1 MAHDDRIDDLIK
13 NLSFIKRI
21 NFVAVVLLL
30 FAPIILG
37 IYLFLWEPQVQ
48 YPLYKETYQAGANTT
63 IFVSENP
70 SQDQPGPFALLR
82 DVFNSPPGFNWYRLC
97 FEDMSIFN
105 PPKES
110 NQLFA
115 LHVDMSGNQS
125 FIIRQPENPVCTSI
139 HIGENFSAKIY
150 FAGNLTVHKGQ
161 TAFIQSPN
169 IFTELELWSAFAK
182 LIIFVLAW
190 DAAGVLICE
199 VFKKIYDSDH
209 HKK

>member
-1 MAHDDRIDDLIK
+1 MKILAIGAHPDDVELGC
-13 NLSFIKRI
+13 
-21 NFVAVVLLL
+21 
-30 FAPIILG
+30 FATLTKLHKEGHEIHIL
-37 IYLFLWEPQVQ
+37 
-48 YPLYKETYQAGANTT
+48 
-63 IFVSENP
+63 
-70 SQDQPGPFALLR
+70 
-82 DVFNSPPGFNWYRLC
+82 
-97 FEDMSIFN
+97 
-105 PPKES
+105 
-110 NQLFA
+110 
-115 LHVDMSGNQS
+115 
-125 FIIRQPENPVCTSI
+125 VCTNGEAGLVDETSI
-139 HIGENFSAKIY
+139 QRRLDEARESAALINAKIY